1 MHLSSIKWR
10 RTCFF
15 CLISILH
22 HVHGDDYHNALILS
36 RRRSILATSA
46 STGYKANGSLP
57 DGPVSQQG
65 LTSEQQDEKGL
76 FHIQILQHRG
86 RYKQSWKTKFKSVGL
101 RHFFP
106 RIHLKLSSPSP
117 QVPKSQIQIPK
128 VKGTGADNKV
138 LWATHPTHHILFRSR
153 SNTISWAWPNRP
165 PV

>member
-10 RTCFF
+10 RTCFS

-22 HVHGDDYHNALILS
+22 NDYHNALIFS

-46 STGYKANGSLP
+46 STATGYKANDSLP

-65 LTSEQQDEKGL
+65 LTSQQRDEKGL

-128 VKGTGADNKV
+128 VKGTGADNEV
-138 LWATHPTHHILFRSR
+138 LWATQVPIIREVLSQG
-153 SNTISWAWPNRP
+153 
-165 PV
+165 